1 MGIYVIPEDAEL
13 RSKSVVAFIDEWLKD
28 ELSLETNLQIQRA
41 LAPKTIQPPRSIIL
55 NFHQFNVKEMV
66 LKEAWGKKTVKL
78 GESRIYFDHDYSV
91 RMLQQRKAYAN
102 VKKILKGEGI
112 RFQTLLNKMLI
123 YWASGMKARK
133 QLVT

>member
-1 MGIYVIPEDAEL
+1 
-13 RSKSVVAFIDEWLKD
+13 
-28 ELSLETNLQIQRA
+28 
-41 LAPKTIQPPRSIIL
+41 
-55 NFHQFNVKEMV
+55 
-66 LKEAWGKKTVKL
+66 
-78 GESRIYFDHDYSV
+78 
-91 RMLQQRKAYAN
+91 MLQQRKAYAN